1 MHPTNVIIDC
11 ERMKYPFTGLYTY
24 CSALS
29 KSLVQQNNPSELKLH
44 FYTPEKEMGFL
55 GNDQH
60 YYKQRSWHK
69 LLNPIAHLA
78 DVWHGTY
85 QNSNYYPTQKKV
97 KKILTIHDLNFMVE
111 GNKSAAKQKKYL
123 NKLQDQIDR
132 SDLITTISTFT
143 LDFVK
148 QHLNL
153 HNIPTTVIYNGCNVD
168 LIASPPTKPDFIH
181 EADDFIFSIGTIAR
195 KKNFHVLIPLLKN
208 NNFKLVIAGI
218 FQDSN
223 YQAFIMEEAKKY
235 NVAERVI
242 MPGSITES
250 EKWWLMQHAI
260 AFVFPSIAE
269 GFGIPVA
276 EAMHFDAPIIL
287 STHTC
292 LPEIGGDA
300 AYYFSSFDPDE
311 MQHDFKNALDHYNAN
326 SNQKIKMKARA
337 DLFNW
342 ENAANQYLNLYR
354 KLI

>member
-1 MHPTNVIIDC
+1 MHPVNVIIDC

-29 KSLVQQNNPSELKLH
+29 KSLVQQNNPSELNLH
-44 FYTPEKEMGFL
+44 FYTPEKEIGFL
-55 GNDQH
+55 GTDQH
-60 YYKQRSWHK
+60 YYKQKSWHK
-69 LLNPIAHLA
+69 LFNPIAHRA
-78 DVWHGTY
+78 DIWHGTY

-111 GNKSAAKQKKYL
+111 GNKSVAKQKKYL

-132 SDLITTISTFT
+132 SDIITTISSFT

-153 HNIPTTVIYNGCNVD
+153 RNIPTSVIYNGCNVD
-168 LIASPPTKPDFIH
+168 LIKHPPKKPVFIH

-223 YQAFIMEEAKKY
+223 YQAFIMEEAKKH
-235 NVAERVI
+235 NVAERVV

-250 EKWWLMQHAI
+250 EKWWLMQHTK

-300 AYYFSSFDPDE
+300 AYYFSSFDSEE
-311 MQHDFKNALDHYNAN
+311 MQHDFKNALDHYH
-326 SNQKIKMKARA
+326 SNPNQRSKMKVRA

-342 ENAANQYLNLYR
+342 DNAANQYLNLYR

>member
-1 MHPTNVIIDC
+1 MHPANVIIDC

-29 KSLVQQNNPSELKLH
+29 KSLVHQNNPSELKLH

-55 GNDQH
+55 GDDQH
-60 YYKQRSWHK
+60 YYKQKSWHK
-69 LLNPIAHLA
+69 LFNPIANFA

-153 HNIPTTVIYNGCNVD
+153 RNIPTTVIYNGCNVD
-168 LIASPPTKPDFIH
+168 LIVSPPTKPVCID
-181 EADDFIFSIGTIAR
+181 EQDAFIFSIGTIAR

-235 NVAERVI
+235 NFADRVI

-250 EKWWLMQHAI
+250 EKWWLMHHTK

-311 MQHDFKNALDHYNAN
+311 MQHDFKNALDDFNAN
-326 SNQKIKMKARA
+326 PNQQIKMKARA